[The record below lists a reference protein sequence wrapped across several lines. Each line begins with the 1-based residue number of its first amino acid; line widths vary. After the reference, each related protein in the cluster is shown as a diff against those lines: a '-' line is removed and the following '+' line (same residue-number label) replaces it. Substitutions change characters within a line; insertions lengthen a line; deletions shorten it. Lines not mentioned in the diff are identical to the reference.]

1 MQVFMEINGLDIS
14 RCIREGGIVQSEVTR
29 SSRTV
34 STLAGYLEKSEVIK
48 RRITVQLVELRDE
61 QWYAVCLALKNRPVA
76 VHYLD
81 DTTGETRKSFYVS
94 NPTATAQKVL
104 GGNTFFSGGTFTLE
118 EI

>member
-14 RCIREGGIVQSEVTR
+14 RCIREDGIVQSEFTR
-29 SSRTV
+29 SSREV

-48 RRITVQLVELRDE
+48 RRITVQLMELRDM
-61 QWYAVCLALKNRPVA
+61 QWYEVCRALKNRPVA

-81 DTTGETRKSFYVS
+81 DTAGETRKYFHVS
-94 NPTATAQKVL
+94 NPSASAKKVL